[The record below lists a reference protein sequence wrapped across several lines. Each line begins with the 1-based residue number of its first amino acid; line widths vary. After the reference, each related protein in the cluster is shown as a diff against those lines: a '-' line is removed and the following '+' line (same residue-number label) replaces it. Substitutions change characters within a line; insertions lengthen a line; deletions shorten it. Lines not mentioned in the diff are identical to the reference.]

1 MRRKPLSYADA
12 VKLLGGTSPV
22 LGALGKLAGVVGLTT
37 AAAGGVDVALNLLGL
52 RDEMVSL
59 GQDAV
64 VALRNRVMK
73 LNRFKRSELI
83 EAAHAV
89 LMVSSFFEALD
100 DLDAELRTTLNT
112 ASMEL
117 TRAEQAQLAAG
128 WHSLS
133 GRAGFADVAVRL
145 ISYAMLPGLD
155 DNQHPLRTFY
165 GELAFRVHAFAEG
178 TAAWDSCSET
188 ERDRFG
194 KAITQTLPGRAI
206 ARYEEQLTRL
216 AAEFPEFAFWA
227 QRVGAKRVLDEL
239 RESKREI
246 AALTGLLAT
255 QLDKPGKVRSDL
267 ATRYQAQVA
276 KPVTAAADNAQ
287 PPPLHELY
295 VNPSF
300 RERQVTE
307 APSINEGSFTP
318 PEEDLWARVLAH
330 LVSTEAT
337 GSPLVLLGQPGAGKS
352 AFTEMLAAELDPRDF
367 LVVRVELRAVPA
379 DADIQAQIETAV
391 RDLTRRKIGWADLA
405 DNAGDA
411 QLVVLLDGFDELL
424 QASGITHYDFLEQVA
439 AFQEREADIGHPVVV
454 LVTSRTAVANQVR
467 YPGGTKV
474 LQLEEFTDA
483 QVLEWLNAWN
493 QYNPTRPLSSED
505 ALAQGDLARQPLLLF
520 LLALFQ
526 AAGGE
531 LTAGGIG
538 QALLFDRLFTSFVE
552 RDVAKIGSGMSDRE
566 RQLAIRRDLDD
577 LSMVAF
583 AMFNRGH
590 QSVTDQEL
598 AADVTALENSHSHIT
613 TQQTPS
619 LTISERL
626 AGRFFF
632 RLFVHIDQATRGQQQ
647 TLSSYEFLHASFG
660 EFLVAR
666 WIVNELSRLG
676 TQARRA
682 AEDPYAAAP
691 LDDGKL
697 RALLS
702 VTPLSTREHRA
713 LDFAGDLLAALPD
726 DDLSWIWSML
736 TGLLHGC
743 LRQPD
748 AERYPRY
755 CPIKQTAPARYAAYS
770 ANLVLL
776 LLALTNS
783 AVPIEDLEPTGTRL
797 QGDGFY
803 SMTGLWNGQLGPSEF
818 GSLLSTVELRR
829 GEENRVEICL
839 RGEAA
844 PMISGRGALLLAP
857 DPLLADTDRLTLGGP
872 VDYAA
877 HEAMLLGNE
886 SYAGAYE
893 TLLPYLA
900 RLGEPESYGTGALL
914 LTLVFTEPSADPGN
928 RLASYQ
934 RLLAEGNVHVTRF
947 ALGRMRDDAP
957 YLSPGGVLV
966 LTVLAAGYP
975 WTNITAYLDLL
986 ARTYALARSGRLSG
1000 TRISPADVRFLRQF
1014 EDLDLPVMRSP
1025 DALVYELEHRTDGTA
1040 MDGMLSRCG
1049 RRDQLIL
1056 LDPGN
1061 RLDAASANEL
1071 EDLLYTSPPGMSSL
1085 LNIIG
1090 LRDLVGAHD
1099 PRDLLQLL
1107 QTSASAAMLDL
1118 ALWTSYVERGLP
1130 SRDRPARL
1138 PAIVTDAMQ
1147 QFVPE
1152 FVAKTSRLA
1161 SEHGYSD
1168 PFKLDP

>member
-52 RDEMVSL
+52 RDEAVQL

-89 LMVSSFFEALD
+89 LVVSSFFEALD

-117 TRAEQAQLAAG
+117 TRAEQAQLAVG
-128 WHSLS
+128 WNPLS
-133 GRAGFADVAVRL
+133 GRAGLAEIAGFLVAPAV
-145 ISYAMLPGLD
+145 LPGLD
-155 DNQHPLRTFY
+155 DAGFPLHAFY
-165 GELAFRVHAFAEG
+165 GELAIRVLAFAKG
-178 TAAWDSCSET
+178 SAAWDSLNET
-188 ERDRFG
+188 DQERFG
-194 KAITQTLPGRAI
+194 RTAVVQALAGRAI
-206 ARYEEQLTRL
+206 SRYEEQLTRL
-216 AAEFPEFAFWA
+216 AGEFPEFAFWA

-246 AALTGLLAT
+246 TALTGLLAT
-255 QLDKPGKVRSDL
+255 QLDKPDKVRSDL
-267 ATRYQAQVA
+267 VTRYRAQVA
-276 KPVTAAADNAQ
+276 KPVTATVDKVQ
-287 PPPLHELY
+287 SPPLRELY

-300 RERQVTE
+300 LECRVTE
-307 APSINEGSFTP
+307 AASLDERSFTGSA
-318 PEEDLWARVLAH
+318 EDLWARVLAH

-352 AFTEMLAAELDPRDF
+352 AFTEMLAAELDSRDF

-379 DADIQAQIETAV
+379 DADIQAQIEAAV
-391 RDLTRRKIGWADLA
+391 RDLTRREIGWADLT
-405 DNAGDA
+405 DGAGDA

-439 AFQEREADIGHPVVV
+439 AFQEREADLGHPVAV

-467 YPGGTKV
+467 YPSGTRV
-474 LQLEEFTDA
+474 LRLEEFTDA
-483 QVLEWLNAWN
+483 QVLEWLNTWN
-493 QYNPTRPLSSED
+493 RHNPTRPLSSED

-531 LTAGGIG
+531 LTAGIG

-566 RQLAIRRDLDD
+566 RQLAIRQDLDD

-583 AMFNRGH
+583 AMFNRGR

-598 AADVTALENSHSHIT
+598 TVDITALETDHSVIT
-613 TQQTPS
+613 TQRTLP

-632 RLFVHIDQATRGQQQ
+632 RLFVHTDRATRGQQQ
-647 TLSSYEFLHASFG
+647 MLSSYEFLHASFG

-666 WIVNELSRLG
+666 WLVSELSRLG
-676 TQARRA
+676 TQAQRA
-682 AEDPYAAAP
+682 AEDPYSAAP

-702 VTPLSTREHRA
+702 VAPLSTREHRV
-713 LDFAGDLLAALPD
+713 LDFSGDLLAGLSD
-726 DDLSWIWSML
+726 DDLGWIRTML
-736 TGLLHGC
+736 TELLHGC
-743 LRQPD
+743 LRQRD
-748 AERYPRY
+748 AERYPHYR
-755 CPIKQTAPARYAAYS
+755 PVPQTVPARYAAYS

-776 LLALTNS
+776 LLALTRS
-783 AVPIEDLEPTGTRL
+783 GVPIVELEPAETRL
-797 QGDGFY
+797 HDDTFY
-803 SMTGLWNGQLGPSEF
+803 AMTRLWHAQLSRSEWE
-818 GSLLSTVELRR
+818 SLLAAVELRGVIGSR
-829 GEENRVEICL
+829 IEIGL
-839 RGEAA
+839 RGEAVTLV
-844 PMISGRGALLLAP
+844 SGRQTLLLP
-857 DPLLADTDRLTLGGP
+857 SDPHLADTDRLMPGGWADYSLREAALLGID
-872 VDYAA
+872 DYAA
-877 HEAMLLGNE
+877 G
-886 SYAGAYE
+886 YE

-900 RLGEPESYGTGALL
+900 LLGESPHYRGGAWL
-914 LTLVFTEPSADPGN
+914 LTLMLTDPWADPGK
-928 RLASYQ
+928 RLATYKS
-934 RLLAEGNVHVTRF
+934 LLQSENVHITRF

-957 YLSPGGVLV
+957 RMSPAGVLA
-966 LTVLAAGYP
+966 LTVLAAGFP
-975 WTNITAYLDLL
+975 WTNIAAYLDLL
-986 ARTYALARSGRLSG
+986 ARTYTLAESGRLSR
-1000 TRISPADVRFLRQF
+1000 TRLAPADALFLRQF
-1014 EDLDLPVMRSP
+1014 EDLDLAATSP
-1025 DALVYELEHRTDGTA
+1025 DALVHQLERRTNREA
-1040 MDGMLSRCG
+1040 MDRMVSESGW
-1049 RRDQLIL
+1049 RDHLIL

-1061 RLDAASANEL
+1061 RLDAVSANEL
-1071 EDLLYTSPPGMSSL
+1071 KYL
-1085 LNIIG
+1085 LNPWSPGLSDPLSIVG
-1090 LRDLVGAHD
+1090 LRDLLGAHD

-1118 ALWTSYVERGLP
+1118 ALWTGYVERSLP